1 MDRAGFERLL
11 AVLAAQGYELIGPTV
26 RDGAIVLDRIEGA
39 EDLPRGVRETQG
51 PGTYRLEQT
60 GDDRLFAW
68 AHGPD
73 AAKRFLFPPR
83 ETIQTAHRDT
93 DGAVTVTPA
102 PVPDVRYAFIG
113 LRSCD
118 LHAIEI
124 QDRVFLAADPA
135 YRARRQQAIFVGVH
149 CGSPGATCF
158 CTSMQTGPRC
168 TTGFDIALTELDDGF
183 TAEAGT
189 PAGEALL
196 FEVGAII
203 ESPSFYP
210 YLSGRE
216 NLRALAGSGAPVAGR
231 RIEELLELVGLRD
244 RAGDKVSRYS
254 LGMKQRLGIA
264 GAMLNDPR
272 LLLLDEPGNGL
283 DPAGIAALRDT
294 LRFLAAEGK
303 TVFVSSHLL
312 SEVQQLADL
321 AGIIAKGRLVREGS
335 IASLL
340 ATGGLVRVRVGAVEV
355 PRATEVLAALVGA
368 SVVRVREADAGT
380 LEVAIDAGRSAEVNR
395 ALAEAGIFA
404 AAIEAGSDL
413 ESIFLELT
421 DHGAG
426 SSENGVRSL
435 GAAG

>member
-1 MDRAGFERLL
+1 MDRAGFDRLL

-83 ETIQTAHRDT
+83 ETIQTSHRDA
-93 DGAVTVTPA
+93 DGAVTVAPA

-196 FEVGAII
+196 FEIGAVTATDEHRGASFAVTETAAQQMGRTLETADLPGLLHRNPEHPRWDEVGARCLTCTNCTMVCPTCFCHDVTDGISLDGA
-203 ESPSFYP
+203 EATREREWASCFSEEFTHMSFGEVRPSN
-210 YLSGRE
+210 R
-216 NLRALAGSGAPVAGR
+216 
-231 RIEELLELVGLRD
+231 
-244 RAGDKVSRYS
+244 SRYRQWLTHKFDAWHLQFGTS
-254 LGMKQRLGIA
+254 GCVGCGRCISWCPVGI
-264 GAMLNDPR
+264 DVT
-272 LLLLDEPGNGL
+272 EE
-283 DPAGIAALRDT
+283 IAA
-294 LRFLAAEGK
+294 
-303 TVFVSSHLL
+303 
-312 SEVQQLADL
+312 
-321 AGIIAKGRLVREGS
+321 IRLTDGQVRLNE
-335 IASLL
+335 
-340 ATGGLVRVRVGAVEV
+340 
-355 PRATEVLAALVGA
+355 EVLA
-368 SVVRVREADAGT
+368 
-380 LEVAIDAGRSAEVNR
+380 
-395 ALAEAGIFA
+395 
-404 AAIEAGSDL
+404 
-413 ESIFLELT
+413 
-421 DHGAG
+421 
-426 SSENGVRSL
+426 
-435 GAAG
+435 